1 MSPLPPQKV
10 RVAVLISGRG
20 SNMRALAEA
29 AKTHNYPAEISL
41 VISNRPQ
48 AAGLKVA
55 RTLGIETLAIDHKD
69 YPSRESFEGDLNEA
83 LREAGIELICCA
95 GFMRVLT
102 PFFTRLWPDQILN
115 IHPSLLP
122 KYKGLHTHQRAIE
135 AKDERHGASVH
146 FVVPELDAGTVIIQ
160 GSTSL
165 LKGDTVETLQNRIHT
180 IEHQIY
186 PTAIKYL
193 AEDGLTLKDDA
204 LLYKGERLNKPFEAS
219 YE

>member
-29 AKTHNYPAEISL
+29 AKAHNYPAEISL

-122 KYKGLHTHQRAIE
+122 KYKGLHTHQRA
-135 AKDERHGASVH
+135 
-146 FVVPELDAGTVIIQ
+146 LDAGDKHHGCTVHYVNEELDGGAIIAQ
-160 GSTSL
+160 SQIDILNT
-165 LKGDTVETLQNRIHT
+165 DTPETLATRLIS
-180 IEHQIY
+180 IEHNLY
-186 PTAIKYL
+186 VS
-193 AEDGLTLKDDA
+193 A
-204 LLYKGERLNKPFEAS
+204 LEKVCVDKISARI
-219 YE
+219 